1 VSSSILAGPALV
13 EIRTP
18 LGHYPECCRRNTS
31 VRSLNPST
39 SS

>member
-18 LGHYPECCRRNTS
+18 LGRYPDCCRRNAR
-31 VRSLNPST
+31 VRWLNPST